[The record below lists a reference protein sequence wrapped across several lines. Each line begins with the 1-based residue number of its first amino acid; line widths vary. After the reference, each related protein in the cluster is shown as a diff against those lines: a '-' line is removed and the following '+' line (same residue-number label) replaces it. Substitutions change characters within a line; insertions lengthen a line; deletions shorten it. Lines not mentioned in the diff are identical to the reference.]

1 MRNIFLASAAA
12 ATVFA
17 GLGLSSAA
25 FAQSGSYTGSCRN
38 TQSSNGVLTAECA
51 DSGGRY
57 HISSIAAG
65 QCRGDIGNNNGM
77 LVCNGATATGGALV
91 NNGGN
96 YNGGNNNRNGNR
108 NDNRGNNNGAVA
120 AGVVAGALLGG
131 ALGNNGPTIVYGDAR
146 YGDPRY
152 DNRYAQGGW
161 GYGHR
166 QGEWVSI
173 RNRADWLNQR
183 IDRAQRD
190 GRISRADAR
199 DLRRQLRMVEDQEA
213 RYMRD
218 GRFDARERVDL
229 DNRFDAL
236 SRRISYEAGPNGRR
250 DDYRQNDYRR

>member
-12 ATVFA
+12 ATVFV
-17 GLGLSSAA
+17 GMGVSSAA

-38 TQSSNGVLTAECA
+38 TQTANGVLTAECA
-51 DSGGRY
+51 DTSGRF
-57 HISSIAAG
+57 HVSSIPYG
-65 QCRGDIGNNNGM
+65 QCRGDIGNSNGM
-77 LVCNGATATGGALV
+77 LTCSGANATGGALV
-91 NNGGN
+91 AD
-96 YNGGNNNRNGNR
+96 NNNRGGNR
-108 NDNRGNNNGAVA
+108 NNNGNVAGAAA

-131 ALGNNGPTIVYGDAR
+131 ALHNNGPTIVYGDPR

-166 QGEWVSI
+166 PGEWVSI

-190 GRISRADAR
+190 GRISRYDAR
-199 DLRRQLRMVEDQEA
+199 DLRRQLAMIEDQEA

-218 GRFDARERVDL
+218 GRFDARERADL

-236 SRRISYEAGPNGRR
+236 SRRISYESNTGDRRDDRR
-250 DDYRQNDYRR
+250 DDYRRDDYRR